1 MRLHQAVADGFSVA
15 YVLKMSSR
23 GTALALALLM
33 IATVATAARG
43 ECCSPSGLVEQQVS
57 GMDCCAD
64 ASECPARLQA
74 VSSAVVPGAV
84 SVPTTGLVSVDSLGS
99 LDSAPR
105 LSRLAGSEP
114 SFTPLSG
121 GLPLYRL
128 HSQLLI

>member
-1 MRLHQAVADGFSVA
+1 
-15 YVLKMSSR
+15 MSSR
-23 GTALALALLM
+23 GTALALALLL

-43 ECCSPSGLVEQQVS
+43 ECCTPSGLTEQQVG

-105 LSRLAGSEP
+105 LSHLTGSEP

-121 GLPLYRL
+121 GPPLYRL